1 VEYQFNL
8 TFQEAYR
15 LMEAGAWVRRWDW
28 TNRWWFRTL
37 AFTWVFPDGES
48 ARVLLATDLTP
59 VDLLASDWTTMWPD
73 QQPCIVPPPPDPDP
87 DPEDPPPEP
96 PPPPPDPEPN
106 PGGSTKRNYKFF
118 SPVNQSD
125 PAYIYGLRTVTNP
138 FALPASVHV
147 TGKADGP
154 LVINGIVV
162 ISPSDAYSPA
172 IVDHTFTLGSSEAFS
187 FGTRRSGNG
196 DSGYNLDFVFTA

>member
-1 VEYQFNL
+1 MEYQFNL
-8 TFQEAYR
+8 TWWAASELAR
-15 LMEAGAWVRRWDW
+15 AGQWIRRWDW
-28 TNRWWFRTL
+28 TDRWIFATEALWWL
-37 AFTWVFPDGES
+37 KPASGPD
-48 ARVLLATDLTP
+48 RVLLATDLTR
-59 VDLLASDWTTMWPD
+59 VDLLAGDWTTMWPD
-73 QQPCIVPPPPDPDP
+73 QQPCIVPPLPDP
-87 DPEDPPPEP
+87 DPEEPPPDP

-106 PGGSTKRNYKFF
+106 PGGSTKRNYTFF
-118 SPVNQSD
+118 SPANQSN
-125 PAYIYGLRTVTNP
+125 PSYIYGLRTVTNP

-162 ISPSDAYSPA
+162 ISPDDAFSPA